1 MHFLIRWSFTTE
13 NHFYSAVPC
22 YILDL
27 AKKDYELSKG
37 WGQIC
42 PHPLTIQIPGQDAAG
57 KAESRASQI

>member
-13 NHFYSAVPC
+13 NHFYSTFPC

-27 AKKDYELSKG
+27 AKKDEELSKG
-37 WGQIC
+37 WGQIVH
-42 PHPLTIQIPGQDAAG
+42 PPLTIQIPGQDAAG